1 MQRAPAQTVDLLS
14 RRAFLSRGGAGV
26 GAIALASLL
35 DSSGPVS
42 GCPAGAAGRMPH
54 FAPKAKNLIF
64 LFMAGAPSQIDLFD
78 YKPRLNEYDGK
89 TCTPELLGDER
100 LSQLRPR
107 NPNSPSKLL
116 GSPYRFQRHGESGAW
131 VSELLPHIS
140 GVVDDISFLKGM
152 TFDPEVFDHPFA
164 QLTLLTGAP
173 LEGRPSLGAWLSY
186 GLGSDSENLPAF
198 VVLMSNLLPRGGAGI
213 MSSGFL
219 PSVHQ
224 GVPFNCHGDP
234 VLFLANPPG
243 ISAATRR
250 RTVETINA
258 LNGLRHDLVGDPE
271 ISTRIAAFEL
281 ACRMQ
286 TSAPDLVD
294 LAQEPKH
301 ILELYG
307 AEPGAQSFANNCLL
321 ARRLVERGVRTVQL
335 VDLDWDHHGDTDKRD
350 LIYAFPR
357 QCASVDQAIAALLRD
372 LKQRGLLDETLVVW
386 AAEFGRTPIDEAR
399 IGTTYIG
406 RDHHPFAG
414 TFWMAGAGIQPGLT
428 LGATDELGFMAVER
442 PTEVFDVQATILHL
456 MGIDHKRLTY
466 RTQGRDFRLTDVA
479 GNVIH
484 DVLA

>member
-1 MQRAPAQTVDLLS
+1 MPRAPAPTVDLLS
-14 RRAFLSRGGAGV
+14 RRAFLSRGNAGM
-26 GAIALASLL
+26 GTIALASLL

-42 GCPAGAAGRMPH
+42 GSPAGAAERMPH
-54 FAPKAKNLIF
+54 FAPRAKNLIF

-89 TCTPELLGDER
+89 TCTPELLGEER

-107 NPNSPSKLL
+107 NPNKPSKLL

-198 VVLMSNLLPRGGAGI
+198 VALMSNLLPRGGAGI

-224 GVPFNCHGDP
+224 GVPFNCQGDP

-243 ISAATRR
+243 IAAETRR
-250 RTVETINA
+250 HTVETINA
-258 LNGLRHDLVGDPE
+258 LNGLRRDLVGDPE

-301 ILELYG
+301 ILESYG